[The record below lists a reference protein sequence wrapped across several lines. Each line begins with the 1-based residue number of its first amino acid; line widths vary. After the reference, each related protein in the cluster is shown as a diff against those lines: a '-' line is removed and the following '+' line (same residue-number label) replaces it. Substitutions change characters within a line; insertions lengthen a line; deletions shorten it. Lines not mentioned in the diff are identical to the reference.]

1 MSNETIFITGAT
13 GNVGNRVARILLE
26 QGATVKV
33 GVRSPAKA
41 AKLAELGAEVV
52 AFDYNDVPSM
62 TEALSG
68 SSRLFLLTPFI
79 EFSAPLVER
88 AVAAAKEAGVGFLL
102 KMSAI
107 GADPEGPFALARD
120 HGSAEQ
126 VVQTASAW
134 TIIRPSFFMSNA
146 ILYQA
151 AAIKATGSFYGAAEE
166 GQYSMISPEDIAA
179 VAAAILQN
187 PTAHQGQTYTLT
199 GGQALTEAE
208 VATAITQVS
217 GRAVSYVNLTPEAL
231 GAALAEQ
238 GTP

>member
-1 MSNETIFITGAT
+1 MVAGQGKGSL
-13 GNVGNRVARILLE
+13 RV
-26 QGATVKV
+26 
-33 GVRSPAKA
+33 
-41 AKLAELGAEVV
+41 
-52 AFDYNDVPSM
+52 
-62 TEALSG
+62 
-68 SSRLFLLTPFI
+68 
-79 EFSAPLVER
+79 R
-88 AVAAAKEAGVGFLL
+88 AN
-102 KMSAI
+102 
-107 GADPEGPFALARD
+107 
-120 HGSAEQ
+120 GSAEQ

-238 GTP
+238 GTPAWQVQAQLDLESVKRNGWAAEVSPAVETVLGRPPQTFAEYLKAHPEEVALIQA